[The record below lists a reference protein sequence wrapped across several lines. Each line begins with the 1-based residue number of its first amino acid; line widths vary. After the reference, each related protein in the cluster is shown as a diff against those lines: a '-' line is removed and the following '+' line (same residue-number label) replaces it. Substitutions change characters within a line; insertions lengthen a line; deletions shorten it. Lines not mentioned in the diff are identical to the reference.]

1 MCTLVACPPNMIVA
15 LRTFALNVRL
25 FFGARS
31 FHNADTLL
39 RMFRPITVPFP
50 QTSHRL
56 ATGLLP

>member
-1 MCTLVACPPNMIVA
+1 MIVA
-15 LRTFALNVRL
+15 LRTFALKVRL

-56 ATGLLP
+56 ATRLVPYP